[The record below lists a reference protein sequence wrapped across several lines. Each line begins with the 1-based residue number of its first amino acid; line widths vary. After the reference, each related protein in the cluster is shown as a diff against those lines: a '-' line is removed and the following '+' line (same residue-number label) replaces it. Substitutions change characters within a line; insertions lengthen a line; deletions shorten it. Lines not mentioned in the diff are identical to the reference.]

1 MLTEHAIEWESR
13 AATVILAPVTSDCME
28 CSNPEMFLQYIN
40 RIIIMFNQ
48 YLKTEVRARE
58 KG

>member
-28 CSNPEMFLQYIN
+28 CSNPEMFVQYIN
-40 RIIIMFNQ
+40 GTISMFN
-48 YLKTEVRARE
+48 
-58 KG
+58 